1 MLSIPKMFVKILSSS
16 FENLSYNIIIEKNR
30 WNEGGNVLAS
40 ANEVLSPTL
49 LAKEKLIG
57 YRDKEP
63 NNALYNA
70 AINIKNEAIRLLA
83 LA

>member
-1 MLSIPKMFVKILSSS
+1 M
-16 FENLSYNIIIEKNR
+16 ER
-30 WNEGGNVLAS
+30 RGNVLAS